1 MCIECN
7 CFGTVTPY
15 GVAGREVGSA
25 PAPANPELYNKPI
38 VRIGETPHGMKPEM
52 DDDYEDSDGM

>member
-7 CFGTVTPY
+7 CFGTVSPY
-15 GVAGREVGSA
+15 GIAGRDMKSP

-38 VRIGETPHGMKPEM
+38 IRIGETMHGMYPT
-52 DDDYEDSDGM
+52 DDSDGM